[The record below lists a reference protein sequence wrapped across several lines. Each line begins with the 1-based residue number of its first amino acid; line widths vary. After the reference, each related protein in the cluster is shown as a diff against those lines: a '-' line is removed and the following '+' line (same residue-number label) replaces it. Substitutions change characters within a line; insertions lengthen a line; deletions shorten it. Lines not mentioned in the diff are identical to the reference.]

1 MCNSQHVLL
10 VTYARRCEPETH
22 MTLQGLWAGMI
33 CGLACEAC
41 TLLVITVRTKWSRI
55 VESMQEEQANYIA

>member
-1 MCNSQHVLL
+1 
-10 VTYARRCEPETH
+10 